1 MPLMPAFHRRKKD
14 SAVVGRL
21 IAGHGELEFLL
32 AMCTGVALAARRKPD
47 PKHTRPRHR
56 IRYEH
61 IGIKRFFKIRGD
73 RLRNCGRLNTSIRFS
88 HSDHLIDSILGHST
102 KDRGTKLR
110 VAEPRCR
117 GRFKTDAAYLTSA
130 NSESHSRS
138 G

>member
-21 IAGHGELEFLL
+21 IAGYGELEFLL

-61 IGIKRFFKIRGD
+61 IGIKRFFKIRGEQNRID
-73 RLRNCGRLNTSIRFS
+73 YANCGRLNTSIRFS
-88 HSDHLIDSILGHST
+88 HSDHLIDS
-102 KDRGTKLR
+102 R
-110 VAEPRCR
+110 
-117 GRFKTDAAYLTSA
+117 
-130 NSESHSRS
+130 
-138 G
+138 